1 MNEKKLLDAL
11 SLDEGRRAR
20 IYIDTVG
27 KVSGGVGRNL
37 TDKGFRQDEID
48 LMLRNDIAEA
58 VAELDRVA
66 PWWRGLNDAR
76 QNALANMMFNI
87 GAPRLLG
94 FKKFLAA
101 LQVGD
106 WKTAEREMLDSK
118 WARQVG
124 DRSTRLALL
133 IRTGAF

>member
-1 MNEKKLLDAL
+1 MNEQKLLDAL

-20 IYIDTVG
+20 IYTDTVG

-76 QNALANMMFNI
+76 QNALVNMMFNL
-87 GAPRLLG
+87 GATRLMG

-106 WKTAEREMLDSK
+106 WAKAESEMLDSK

-133 IRTGAF
+133 IRNGKF

>member
-1 MNEKKLLDAL
+1 MNEQKLLDAL

-20 IYIDTVG
+20 IYTDTVG

-48 LMLRNDIAEA
+48 LMLRNDIAES

-76 QNALANMMFNI
+76 QNALVNMMFNL
-87 GAPRLLG
+87 GATRLMG

-106 WKTAEREMLDSK
+106 WAKAESEMLDSK

-124 DRSTRLALL
+124 SRSTRLALL
-133 IRTGAF
+133 IRTGEF

>member
-1 MNEKKLLDAL
+1 MNEQKLLDAL

-20 IYIDTVG
+20 IYTDTVG

-76 QNALANMMFNI
+76 QNALVNMMFNL

-106 WKTAEREMLDSK
+106 WAKAEGEMLDSK

-133 IRTGAF
+133 IRTGEF

>member
-1 MNEKKLLDAL
+1 MNEQKLLDAL

-20 IYIDTVG
+20 IYTDTVG

-48 LMLRNDIAEA
+48 LMLRNDIAES

-76 QNALANMMFNI
+76 QNALVNMMFNL
-87 GAPRLLG
+87 GATRLMG

-118 WARQVG
+118 WAKQVG
-124 DRSTRLALL
+124 SRSNRLALL

>member
-1 MNEKKLLDAL
+1 MNEQKLLDAL
-11 SLDEGRRAR
+11 SLDEGRRAL
-20 IYIDTVG
+20 IYTDTVG

-76 QNALANMMFNI
+76 QNALVNMMFNL
-87 GAPRLLG
+87 GATRLMG

-106 WKTAEREMLDSK
+106 WAKAESEMLDSK

-133 IRTGAF
+133 IRTGVF

>member
-1 MNEKKLLDAL
+1 MNEQKLLDAL

-20 IYIDTVG
+20 IYTDTVG

-48 LMLRNDIAEA
+48 LMLRNDIAES

-76 QNALANMMFNI
+76 QNALVNLMFNL

-124 DRSTRLALL
+124 SRSTRLALL
-133 IRTGAF
+133 IRTGEF

>member
-1 MNEKKLLDAL
+1 MNDQKLLDAL

-20 IYIDTVG
+20 IYTDTVG

-66 PWWRGLNDAR
+66 PWWRGLSDAR
-76 QNALANMMFNI
+76 QNALVNMMFNL
-87 GAPRLLG
+87 GATRLLG

-133 IRTGAF
+133 IRTGVL